1 MGPDRRAIS
10 TGDILHVL
18 QIAVLLAAAGVA
30 YAKFQ
35 DSAEQSQANAHKLDR
50 IEHYLSS
57 RDPEYWQRSKD
68 Y

>member
-18 QIAVLLAAAGVA
+18 QIAVLLASAGVA

-35 DSAEQSQANAHKLDR
+35 DSAEQSRINANKLDR

-57 RDPEYWQRSKD
+57 KDPEYWIRSREQ
-68 Y
+68 